1 MELELELELG
11 SELELELELELG
23 SELELELELELEG
36 WSPNTYLELAGA
48 GARAGAS
55 LEQRALTAA
64 GHLAPLGPQVVSS
77 VCAQERRT
85 SAQAFCGPWG

>member
-1 MELELELELG
+1 MELDLELDSELEVEFELELD
-11 SELELELELELG
+11 S
-23 SELELELELELEG
+23 ELELELELEG

>member
-1 MELELELELG
+1 MEFELELELDSEFEFEF
-11 SELELELELELG
+11 ELELD
-23 SELELELELELEG
+23 SELKLELELEG
-36 WSPNTYLELAGA
+36 WSPNTYVELAVV